1 MLKMAQHSDHK
12 YLTAL
17 RENNS
22 RLLDE
27 LYRDCAPGIIRWVTD
42 NNGTSA
48 DAADLFQEALISLHR
63 SAHKQG
69 YELTCPI
76 NALIFT
82 ICRNQWVNQLRR
94 KKKEAEV
101 RIVEAERYA
110 PETATESAYERW
122 EEEQLEKE
130 RLDASLA
137 QLSPTCQDL
146 LRLLGRGVSSVEAAE
161 KLGMTNANTVYRR
174 KNACLKRWREL
185 FDGMNG
191 LK

>member
-1 MLKMAQHSDHK
+1 MAQHSDHK